1 MLNRVAWS
9 TAKGVGVNRLGGECS
24 GPKPESYPRTYP
36 NPRISEDDPGPDPLD
51 PEDHQPGP
59 RYPRG
64 TPGGPRRGLHAVPDP
79 ESAPLCP
86 KRPIAAGL
94 AARAVTGAG

>member
-36 NPRISEDDPGPDPLD
+36 NPRISEDRPRSRPATT
-51 PEDHQPGP
+51 PETIRP
-59 RYPRG
+59 RTPG
-64 TPGGPRRGLHAVPDP
+64 TPAGTPEGPGAVFTQSPTRRVPRFALKDR
-79 ESAPLCP
+79 S
-86 KRPIAAGL
+86 RPA
-94 AARAVTGAG
+94 